1 MSAIL
6 GLDENANIITGGD
19 CNEFIMTKSVFKE
32 FENILSEVDEAAD
45 VLETERYTYVFA
57 QNNEQIDHLFVSS
70 AIRSRGVE
78 VEHIHV
84 NNWAPSV
91 NARASDHDPTVA
103 RLAIC

>member
-45 VLETERYTYVFA
+45 VLETEW
-57 QNNEQIDHLFVSS
+57 
-70 AIRSRGVE
+70 AI
-78 VEHIHV
+78 
-84 NNWAPSV
+84 A
-91 NARASDHDPTVA
+91 
-103 RLAIC
+103 